1 MGDVGGD
8 LVIWVI
14 QGPLNSTDRNYA
26 GHLIHGFFFL
36 LKMYFFFSLFSKKKL
51 IQ

>member
-1 MGDVGGD
+1 MGDTGAPE
-8 LVIWVI
+8 
-14 QGPLNSTDRNYA
+14 QHGPELCRSSDTW
-26 GHLIHGFFFL
+26 IFFL